1 MDSPNEF
8 VKKELEKYEK
18 WNNFITFY
26 IDPIKQRFKE
36 GLLAP
41 TNNELTN
48 NTFGNFEK
56 NFMDF
61 KSFDQQEK
69 EIEEKSQQQ
78 PEQQRKI
85 PMREFYKVSSQEY
98 FNGKKIEVVV
108 NEKKEET
115 MEILQE
121 EEEDHFMGE
130 NIHTHVISYNEKP
143 HIENHEFYDN
153 NYWKPGFIVDEVA
166 LLELTLT

>member
-1 MDSPNEF
+1 MDSENGF
-8 VKKELEKYEK
+8 VKAELEKYEK
-18 WNNFITFY
+18 WKNFITFY
-26 IDPIKQRFKE
+26 IDPIKQRYKE

-41 TNNELTN
+41 TNNEV

-69 EIEEKSQQQ
+69 EIEEKTQQ
-78 PEQQRKI
+78 PEPQKKL
-85 PMREFYKVSSQEY
+85 PMREFLKQSSQEY
-98 FNGKKIEVVV
+98 IQGKKIEVLSD
-108 NEKKEET
+108 KKEET
-115 MEILQE
+115 MEIIQD

-130 NIHTHVISYNEKP
+130 NIHPHVISYNEKP

-153 NYWKPGFIVDEVA
+153 NFWKPGVIVDEVA
-166 LLELTLT
+166 LLEELTRS